1 MNFSI
6 WANICDEEIA
16 INYNTNTITIA
27 IAKNERFSKA
37 SSHSAVFFLMILKPT
52 FLI

>member
-27 IAKNERFSKA
+27 KNERFSKA
-37 SSHSAVFFLMILKPT
+37 ASHSAVFFLMILKPT